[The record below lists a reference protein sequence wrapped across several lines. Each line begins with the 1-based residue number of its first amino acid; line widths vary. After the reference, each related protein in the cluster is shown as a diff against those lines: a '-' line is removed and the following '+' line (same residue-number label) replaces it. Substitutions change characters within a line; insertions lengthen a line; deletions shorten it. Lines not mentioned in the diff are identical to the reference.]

1 MPFTAAHAH
10 YYSLYIYESWSSG
23 AGRRGGHPFSLSI
36 FSKRYTVVLW
46 LHVFFKPQRD
56 SSFSQME
63 MSALKVAEDI
73 NAEYWSVSS
82 KSGTFPFTL
91 EFCNL
96 VVSRFVSTV
105 HQKSKSLGLGAGVV
119 Y

>member
-1 MPFTAAHAH
+1 
-10 YYSLYIYESWSSG
+10 
-23 AGRRGGHPFSLSI
+23 
-36 FSKRYTVVLW
+36 
-46 LHVFFKPQRD
+46 
-56 SSFSQME
+56 ME

-96 VVSRFVSTV
+96 VVNRFVSTV
-105 HQKSKSLGLGAGVV
+105 HQKSKSLELGAGVV
-119 Y
+119 YL